1 MDTQKTGLFISLLR
15 KQKGLTQAELAA
27 RIGVTDK
34 AVSRWETGKGFP
46 DISLL
51 PPLAQA
57 LGTSVTELLA
67 GEPMSVEE
75 RAEHSGQRRSGGL
88 RYAGRMG
95 RKTAAVLLAV
105 AGCFLL
111 LTPLFMAG
119 RTWGL
124 RLAGLALL
132 ALAAAAR
139 YVKLPRPDLG
149 RLLSP
154 GAARVETVL
163 CLLAALCPGADTL
176 WRGAELRPP
185 GGGRHHRHLP
195 GNLLLFQPHPLRI
208 RQLFS
213 PLMTGALTVVL
224 LPLSLVQLLRPRPK
238 LGNALFLL
246 DVLAAALSAAS
257 WVVFGRAYVSG
268 VGVGITVCLVLAAA
282 ALALANRRKISEK
295 NPANSVDFPENT

>member
-1 MDTQKTGLFISLLR
+1 MDTRKTGLFICLLR
-15 KQKGLTQAELAA
+15 KQKNMTQAELAA
-27 RIGVTDK
+27 RLNVTDK

-75 RAEHSGQRRSGGL
+75 RAEHSDSAALEAL

-163 CLLAALCPGADTL
+163 CLLAAFALELTPYGAVL
-176 WRGAELRPP
+176 NFGRPAEDGTIGYFRET
-185 GGGRHHRHLP
+185 
-195 GNLLLFQPHPLRI
+195 
-208 RQLFS
+208 FS
-213 PLMTGALTVVL
+213 YFSLTPFGYANFFPLMTGTLTAVL
-224 LPLSLVQLLRPRPK
+224 LLLALAQLLRPRPGR
-238 LGNALFLL
+238 GNALFIL
-246 DVLAAALSAAS
+246 DVLATALSVMP
-257 WVVFGRAYVSG
+257 WVVFGADYLSG
-268 VGVGITVCLVLAAA
+268 VGVGITACLVLAAA
-282 ALALANRRKISEK
+282 CLALANRESKTRK
-295 NPANSVDFPENT
+295 NPRKEVDFPENS